1 MLDILK
7 SLESDNQYNN
17 DFTLIQELIKR
28 INSIL
33 SDDNI
38 TNDFLDKMDNDLN
51 YLDQK
56 YDDLF
61 DLINLFDPICFEL
74 KKKNHIK
81 YVEKLREENRKR
93 RKEREK
99 NTFTDFMEKK
109 IRDTTSYFKGVLENI
124 EIILNNNFYATKDKI
139 NFKKLKEKI
148 ESWYTVYN
156 ETNTLKGIEAKDL
169 ENIDLEITDFFDKY
183 IIKEPVEE
191 NYAERLLYDF
201 GHLEENW
208 KQEMLGGN
216 KDDRQRN

>member
-7 SLESDNQYNN
+7 NLENDTQYDD
-17 DFTLIQELIKR
+17 DFTLIQDLIKR

-81 YVEKLREENRKR
+81 YVEKLREENRNK
-93 RKEREK
+93 RKERDKVK
-99 NTFTDFMEKK
+99 NNWRKNKNIAAYNKK
-109 IRDTTSYFKGVLENI
+109 
-124 EIILNNNFYATKDKI
+124 
-139 NFKKLKEKI
+139 
-148 ESWYTVYN
+148 
-156 ETNTLKGIEAKDL
+156 
-169 ENIDLEITDFFDKY
+169 
-183 IIKEPVEE
+183 
-191 NYAERLLYDF
+191 
-201 GHLEENW
+201 
-208 KQEMLGGN
+208 
-216 KDDRQRN
+216 